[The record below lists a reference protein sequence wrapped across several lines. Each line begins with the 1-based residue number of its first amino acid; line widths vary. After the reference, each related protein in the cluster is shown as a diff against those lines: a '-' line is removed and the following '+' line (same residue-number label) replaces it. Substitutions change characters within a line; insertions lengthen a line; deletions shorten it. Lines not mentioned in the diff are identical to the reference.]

1 MNNTNSTAATTNPTS
16 SVGGR
21 DSSDNSAGDNS
32 NANETE
38 INEAHDNN
46 LNGNEADE
54 EDNNHNDNDDPS
66 PSHYMEGYTP
76 LTFNMN
82 AFPMMDDDGSD
93 SENDN
98 NNNSIEDTNIM
109 DGDVYANNGYYHMMG
124 PPPRRLNGVKDRVL
138 GFATLPHD
146 HDDDEHEDD
155 SASNNNTND
164 GSSSTQNNNEDAAS
178 GIDIPNDFHLLA
190 EQALRGLE
198 VEHLSTLERDMEG
211 FNNDNTADTAL
222 PDAPSNNGEDT
233 NLPIPL
239 QQSTEFFEASFPN
252 MPSCEQSPDTDSS
265 NVAFAKGKEAVISAS
280 SEEQKTKPTA
290 LPKIH
295 LKKEPTSAKHMDV
308 NAIQNAMKSI
318 RLKSPQLATTL
329 DAGATSSFAT
339 SAAHTTTDSALNN
352 ILNSTT
358 LAIEKSSRQ
367 QKLTS
372 HPIIPSGP
380 LAAFRRSTPKAQ
392 AASANLTRSATLAD
406 AVLRLW
412 PLICF
417 RRKMRSM
424 YGLGGHLQANHPS
437 STPTLTIHIIGADG
451 VECSS
456 EELVRKSVGSFIR
469 WLDTAVSSG
478 VLSHE
483 AHIDSVLVEFSGPNM
498 PNMLVEK
505 ELDFLTGVNSK
516 STGGL
521 ISAKATFKLCEYH
534 ETTDSS
540 DTTTTTAS
548 AAADLVIAFNAGI
561 WGYDSWKPTITTM
574 IGKAED
580 KSCSWRI
587 GETLFV
593 ITAYTKEE
601 CEDDADVIAEV
612 VEEAAKS
619 SSKKNVGARQL
630 WAPEINPFSSRLERP
645 TASAPAGRKYYENG
659 AWQAWLIGL

>member
-1 MNNTNSTAATTNPTS
+1 
-16 SVGGR
+16 
-21 DSSDNSAGDNS
+21 
-32 NANETE
+32 
-38 INEAHDNN
+38 
-46 LNGNEADE
+46 
-54 EDNNHNDNDDPS
+54 
-66 PSHYMEGYTP
+66 
-76 LTFNMN
+76 
-82 AFPMMDDDGSD
+82 
-93 SENDN
+93 
-98 NNNSIEDTNIM
+98 
-109 DGDVYANNGYYHMMG
+109 
-124 PPPRRLNGVKDRVL
+124 
-138 GFATLPHD
+138 
-146 HDDDEHEDD
+146 
-155 SASNNNTND
+155 
-164 GSSSTQNNNEDAAS
+164 
-178 GIDIPNDFHLLA
+178 
-190 EQALRGLE
+190 
-198 VEHLSTLERDMEG
+198 
-211 FNNDNTADTAL
+211 
-222 PDAPSNNGEDT
+222 
-233 NLPIPL
+233 
-239 QQSTEFFEASFPN
+239 
-252 MPSCEQSPDTDSS
+252 
-265 NVAFAKGKEAVISAS
+265 
-280 SEEQKTKPTA
+280 
-290 LPKIH
+290 
-295 LKKEPTSAKHMDV
+295 
-308 NAIQNAMKSI
+308 
-318 RLKSPQLATTL
+318 
-329 DAGATSSFAT
+329 
-339 SAAHTTTDSALNN
+339 
-352 ILNSTT
+352 
-358 LAIEKSSRQ
+358 
-367 QKLTS
+367 
-372 HPIIPSGP
+372 
-380 LAAFRRSTPKAQ
+380 
-392 AASANLTRSATLAD
+392 
-406 AVLRLW
+406 
-412 PLICF
+412 
-417 RRKMRSM
+417 M

-437 STPTLTIHIIGADG
+437 STTTLTIHIIGADG

-498 PNMLVEK
+498 PNILVGK

-540 DTTTTTAS
+540 DTTTTAAAS

-561 WGYDSWKPTITTM
+561 WGYDSWRPTIASM